1 MSRLKLGWS
10 LILLFCTGFEWPGRL
25 AHLKYDLAHA
35 PVAVRRDAVKRLG
48 AYAPDEVRESLL
60 AALED
65 DDVQVRKAAAASVA
79 RVQLREAAPLL
90 TAWLGDRDGDVRVV
104 AVTALGALADPSSR
118 ETLTRALSDALP
130 AVRREAARALAQIA
144 DDEALLALQTTAGD
158 ADPTVR
164 EAAIAALRGHADG
177 RALPALSGRIRDE
190 SAAVRAAALLT
201 LGSLSDVRA
210 LPLLAH
216 AVETEHDEVE
226 LAAIRALGELGAHLD
241 ASAPQ
246 LLSVL
251 RKKLDAEPRVAKAA
265 TAAIGRLQSPAAL
278 TVLVDT
284 LSNPELALVAQSAL
298 AQRARRPAGT
308 KVALDERAQ
317 LTAALAQ
324 ALEKAQGPDP
334 ANVIADLID
343 SLSDVMPT
351 ASLQPALVAAL
362 DRGRGDPGRLS
373 RALAATASPDALL
386 PLLERLGQLDAGEAS
401 APVPPVAASHSTR
414 APANPALPAPDLSR
428 APANASDTRSA
439 SNSSAERERLLDA
452 LLQYSAAAP
461 SDGRAADPLLA
472 QLTAGARSETR
483 VKLLQ
488 LLGWTAAPRALPAL
502 QRELTNPSLSV
513 QLAAI
518 EAIGRI
524 GSPDSLPAIAPLL
537 KAPRPEVRL
546 AAARAYAQLA
556 READLVELL
565 KQLDGPGAADRNAL
579 LTAAGLTLGRLHAAR
594 ALSESTEK
602 AALHTLGNFLA
613 SSDLEVSALALEA
626 LRRFGHEGA
635 ARVIARELLS
645 PKLSRRAAA
654 TFALSD
660 FPGDETR
667 GLLRFV
673 LQRSV
678 PRAGLAAVVALGE
691 VGDARD
697 LSALLR
703 VARFGSWPLPAAA
716 TFALRRIAEQ
726 PEVKKRALERSLCE
740 LTGLR
745 DPYARANIASALA
758 ALGGNGCP
766 DFDLRAWYA
775 SFEPSVVRTAT
786 ARFLRVRAEREGAP
800 DPELARALAMCSS
813 DPDSRVRA
821 ACAPAREDAGE
832 PKTSRTQVVN
842 VVAYDADGQTP
853 LRERLVALRFPDASV
868 FVGYTDVNARVL
880 LSRVPAGPITLEN
893 PGE

>member
-1 MSRLKLGWS
+1 VSRLKLRW
-10 LILLFCTGFEWPGRL
+10 LWILLLCTGFEWPGRL

-65 DDVQVRKAAAASVA
+65 DDVQVRKAAAAAVA
-79 RVQLREAAPLL
+79 RVQLRDAAPLL
-90 TAWLGDRDGDVRVV
+90 AAWLGDRDGEVRVV
-104 AVTALGALADPSSR
+104 AVTALGALADPGSR
-118 ETLTRALSDALP
+118 EALTRALSDALP
-130 AVRREAARALAQIA
+130 AVRREAAGALAQIA

-177 RALPALSGRIRDE
+177 RALPALSGRVRDE
-190 SAAVRAAALLT
+190 SAAVRAAVLLT
-201 LGSLSDVRA
+201 LGSLSDARA

-216 AVETEHDEVE
+216 AAETEHDEVE
-226 LAAIRALGELGAHLD
+226 LAAIRALGELGAHVD
-241 ASAPQ
+241 ASSPQ

-251 RKKLDAEPRVAKAA
+251 RKKLGAEPRVAKAA
-265 TAAIGRLQSPAAL
+265 IAAIGRLQTSAAL
-278 TVLVDT
+278 PVLVDT

-298 AQRARRPAGT
+298 AERVRRTAGT
-308 KVALDERAQ
+308 KVASDERLQ

-324 ALEKAQGPDP
+324 ALEKAQSPEP
-334 ANVIADLID
+334 ASVIADLID
-343 SLSDVMPT
+343 GLSDVMPT

-373 RALAATASPDALL
+373 RALAATASPDALV
-386 PLLERLGQLDAGEAS
+386 PLLERLGQPPAVEAS
-401 APVPPVAASHSTR
+401 VTEPSQTPDAAT
-414 APANPALPAPDLSR
+414 
-428 APANASDTRSA
+428 
-439 SNSSAERERLLDA
+439 AERERLLDA
-452 LLQYSAAAP
+452 LVQYSAAAP

-472 QLTAGARSETR
+472 QLTAALRSDTR
-483 VKLLQ
+483 VKLIQ

-502 QRELTNPSLSV
+502 QRELANPSHSV

-518 EAIGRI
+518 DAIGRI
-524 GSPDSLPAIAPLL
+524 GSPDSLAAIATLL
-537 KAPRPEVRL
+537 KAPKPEVRL

-556 READLVELL
+556 REAELIELL
-565 KQLDGPGAADRNAL
+565 KQLDGKGAADRNAL
-579 LTAAGLTLGRLHAAR
+579 LTAAGLTLGRLHAAG
-594 ALSESTEK
+594 ALSESTDK
-602 AALHTLGNFLA
+602 AALQTLGNFLA
-613 SSDLEVSALALEA
+613 SSDLEVSALALDA

-673 LQRSV
+673 LQRSA
-678 PRAGLAAVVALGE
+678 PRAGVAALLALGE
-691 VGDARD
+691 VGDHRD
-697 LSALLR
+697 LTALLR
-703 VARFGSWPLPAAA
+703 VARFGRWPLPAAA
-716 TFALRRIAEQ
+716 TFALRRIAEK

-745 DPYARANIASALA
+745 DPYARANIVSALA

-775 SFEPSVVRTAT
+775 SYEPSIVRTAT
-786 ARFLRVRAEREGAP
+786 ARFLRASAERDGAP
-800 DPELARALAMCSS
+800 DPALAQTLATCSS
-813 DPDSRVRA
+813 DPDPRVRA
-821 ACAPAREDAGE
+821 ACAPSREGAGE
-832 PKTSRTQVVN
+832 AKVSRTQAID
-842 VVAYDADGQTP
+842 VVAHDAEGQP
-853 LRERLVALRFPDASV
+853 LRQRLVALCFTDASA
-868 FVGYTDVNARVL
+868 FVGYTDANARVQ
-880 LSRVPAGPITLEN
+880 LSRVPAGPVSLEN
-893 PGE
+893 AGE